1 MINFKLDHWLF
12 RVNSER
18 FLSVDDQ
25 EKVLGVSGDDLMSGP
40 VFDFDDQQPQDFTE
54 NRKIRLFPLY
64 TEAGLVADPLIRLR
78 SGRFPEETKDLPF
91 ALGGALLAFDILGL
105 QAEHIYSIPRIQERL
120 WFHKFTQQLHPVL

>member
-1 MINFKLDHWLF
+1 MINFKLNHWLF

-64 TEAGLVADPLIRLR
+64 TEAGLVADPLIRLGRAASRRKRKTFR
-78 SGRFPEETKDLPF
+78 SPSV
-91 ALGGALLAFDILGL
+91 ALSSPSIASGCMRAISILF
-105 QAEHIYSIPRIQERL
+105 HVFKTVWIPS
-120 WFHKFTQQLHPVL
+120 PVNLC